1 NDAREAGSAGCAGC
15 AAQAATAQSVRDHA
29 PRTCASFNP
38 GAGDDGSKMSRER
51 REEMARATRTALP
64 RGDVDGCERRRLLA
78 AFFRLALGRRFA
90 LALGRFVA
98 AFRFALGR
106 DAFFFFYAAGRGL
119 GAAIGSPIGI
129 GGVVG
134 AGGYI
139 GSIMPGP
146 VQLLSEKSVGSS
158 IG

>member
-1 NDAREAGSAGCAGC
+1 MKPARSPRFQSAALRASSAVISAAASGNDAREAGSAGCAGC

-90 LALGRFVA
+90 LALGRFFA
-98 AFRFALGR
+98 AFGFALG
-106 DAFFFFYAAGRGL
+106 
-119 GAAIGSPIGI
+119 
-129 GGVVG
+129 
-134 AGGYI
+134 
-139 GSIMPGP
+139 
-146 VQLLSEKSVGSS
+146 
-158 IG
+158 